1 MTQESWLF
9 AWIGAADHQA
19 AEADDRERPGP
30 IASALLAH
38 ERFDRVVLLTNY
50 GFERSKPYC
59 DWLEALTSYVDVD
72 LYEIE
77 LSSPSPRS
85 SKNRGTMESCT
96 GTIRPARNSQ
106 KTALPAGW

>member
-77 LSSPSPRS
+77 LSSPINYARS
-85 SKNRGTMESCT
+85 MRRS
-96 GTIRPARNSQ
+96 ARS
-106 KTALPAGW
+106 